1 MTHDPAAAGQ
11 TFDEAVAQVQR
22 DWEDIGQVIAAVQH
36 ALDEVRSIHEQSHR
50 VDLGGRIATE
60 REVTPAQRSRIG
72 AELCAWCGH
81 EILRISDLAK
91 GALAAKVAV
100 LHRRCYAS
108 LVQKPQKHAGH
119 KPAR

>member
-1 MTHDPAAAGQ
+1 MIHDPAERQ

-50 VDLGGRIATE
+50 AGVAGPIATE
-60 REVTPAQRSRIG
+60 HEATLAERPRIG
-72 AELCAWCGH
+72 AELCALCGH

-108 LVQKPQKHAGH
+108 LAPKPQKRAGR